1 MAVSDYW
8 LWSINEA
15 EVQRVKLKTLVELK
29 DIASTNVDTGQPRAQ
44 SGQEGCRKHLEEG
57 GGLHQNGLWP
67 NLNLNLANLTS
78 SEWI

>member
-29 DIASTNVDTGQPRAQ
+29 DIASTNVDSLEPRAVRKAV
-44 SGQEGCRKHLEEG
+44 SNIRKRVEVCIKMGC
-57 GGLHQNGLWP
+57 GL
-67 NLNLNLANLTS
+67 T
-78 SEWI
+78 

>member
-44 SGQEGCRKHLEEG
+44 SGQEQCWAELFE
-57 GGLHQNGLWP
+57 LFDYSN
-67 NLNLNLANLTS
+67 S
-78 SEWI
+78 